1 MIEAIARMLQDF
13 YSSFGI
19 PAFPE
24 QQVPDTDE
32 AGNELQPPY
41 ITYRLVVPNWAGNA
55 THYARVFYRSFSL
68 AEVSAKADEIAERIG
83 EGITLKSDDGYITL
97 SPGEPFM
104 QFQPTDETPEIKI
117 VRINMEMCGYIRR
130 KG

>member
-32 AGNELQPPY
+32 NGNALQPPY
-41 ITYRLVVPNWAGNA
+41 ITYRLVAPTWRGNV

-68 AEVSAKADEIAERIG
+68 TEVSAKADEIVARIG
-83 EGITLKSDDGYITL
+83 EGITLKSEDGYVTL
-97 SPGEPFM
+97 APDEPYI
-104 QFQPTDETPEIKI
+104 QFQPTDETPEYKI
-117 VRINMEMCGYIRR
+117 IRINMEMGGYIRQ